1 MTLGKLF
8 PAWIKTML
16 RCILAMAIFH
26 VGATDTFKTYDSK
39 VLCNAAQ
46 WKTTVVEDVRGQIA
60 DLGLNFLRDG
70 KDCTPLR
77 YTALYADP
85 DLFEVL

>member
-8 PAWIKTML
+8 PAWIKMML

-39 VLCNAAQ
+39 VLCNAA
-46 WKTTVVEDVRGQIA
+46 
-60 DLGLNFLRDG
+60 
-70 KDCTPLR
+70 
-77 YTALYADP
+77 
-85 DLFEVL
+85 